1 MIRLVLELPDEL
13 VALMVNVVV
22 ENTAVG
28 VPDMM
33 PVVGSIDKPV
43 GSEPPAVITHVDAAP
58 PVLFGTAGVIV
69 PPTA

>member
-1 MIRLVLELPDEL
+1 MIRLVLELPVEL

-28 VPDMM
+28 VPEMI

-43 GSEPPAVITHVDAAP
+43 GKEPPAVIAHVDAAP
-58 PVLFGTAGVIV
+58 PVFVGVAGVMV